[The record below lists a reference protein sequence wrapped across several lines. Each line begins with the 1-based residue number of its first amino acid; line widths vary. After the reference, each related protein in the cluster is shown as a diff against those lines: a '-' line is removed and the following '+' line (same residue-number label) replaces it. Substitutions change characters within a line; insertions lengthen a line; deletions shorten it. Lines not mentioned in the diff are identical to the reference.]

1 MTINNLPLYEL
12 LFDDT
17 DNNNTLGCSKI
28 SLVESPAVEEFFLKF
43 SKDEQEKEHKSFY
56 FKDDSKHIVTGI
68 AMRADYPIYRNQ
80 DGQEFYVQF
89 SKDTIDKM
97 MQKFMKEQR
106 LFDISLDHNQDVRDC
121 YLIESF
127 IINKERGICPN
138 EFSDVEDGSWII
150 SVKIENQDV
159 WNKICSG
166 EVKGFSIETE
176 MIANAFSNQKQKAKE
191 LGISVDELT
200 KLFSIFK

>member
-12 LFDDT
+12 MFDDN
-17 DNNNTLGCSKI
+17 DSTLGCSKI
-28 SLVESPAVEEFFLKF
+28 SLVEEPAVEEFFLKF
-43 SKDEQEKEHKSFY
+43 SKDGQEKEHKSFY
-56 FKDDSKHIVTGI
+56 FKDDSKHVVTGI

-89 SKDTIDKM
+89 SKETIDKM

-106 LFDISLDHNQDVRDC
+106 LFDISLDHSQDVSNC

-127 IINKERGICPN
+127 IINKERGLCPN
-138 EFSDVEDGSWII
+138 EFSDVENGSWII

-176 MIANAFSNQKQKAKE
+176 MIASAFSEHKQKAKE

-200 KLFSIFK
+200 KILSIFK

>member
-12 LFDDT
+12 QFDDN
-17 DNNNTLGCSKI
+17 DDSTLGCSKI
-28 SLVESPAVEEFFLKF
+28 SLVEEPAVEEFFLKF

>member
-1 MTINNLPLYEL
+1 MTINNLPLYEMI
-12 LFDDT
+12 FDGD
-17 DNNNTLGCSKI
+17 DINLGCSKI
-28 SLVESPAVEEFFLKF
+28 SLVEHPAVEEFFLKF
-43 SKDEQEKEHKSFY
+43 SKDDQEKEHKSFY

-138 EFSDVEDGSWII
+138 EFSDVENGSWII

>member
-12 LFDDT
+12 MFDDN
-17 DNNNTLGCSKI
+17 DANLGCSKI
-28 SLVESPAVEEFFLKF
+28 SLVECPAVEEFFLKF
-43 SKDEQEKEHKSFY
+43 SKDVEEKEHKSFY
-56 FKDDSKHIVTGI
+56 FKDDSKRIITGI

-106 LFDISLDHNQDVRDC
+106 QFDISLDHHLDVKDC

-127 IINKERGICPN
+127 IINKERGLCPK

-150 SVKIENQDV
+150 SLKIENQDV

-176 MIANAFSNQKQKAKE
+176 MIANAFSNQKQRAKD
-191 LGISVDELT
+191 LGISVHELN

>member
-12 LFDDT
+12 MFDDN
-17 DNNNTLGCSKI
+17 DSTLGCSKI

-89 SKDTIDKM
+89 SKYTIEKM

-106 LFDISLDHNQDVRDC
+106 QFDISLDHNQDVRDC

-191 LGISVDELT
+191 LGISVDQLI
-200 KLFSIFK
+200 KIFSIFK

>member
-12 LFDDT
+12 MFDDN
-17 DNNNTLGCSKI
+17 DSTLGCSKI
-28 SLVESPAVEEFFLKF
+28 SLVEEPAVEEFFLKF
-43 SKDEQEKEHKSFY
+43 SKDGQEKEHDSFY
-56 FKDDSKHIVTGI
+56 FKDESKHIVTGI

-127 IINKERGICPN
+127 IINKERGLCPK

>member
-12 LFDDT
+12 MFDDND
-17 DNNNTLGCSKI
+17 DNALGCSKI
-28 SLVESPAVEEFFLKF
+28 SLVENPAVEEFFLKF
-43 SKDEQEKEHKSFY
+43 SKDVEEKEHRSFY

-150 SVKIENQDV
+150 SVKIENKDV
-159 WNKICSG
+159 WDKICSG

-191 LGISVDELT
+191 LGISVDQLT

>member
-12 LFDDT
+12 MFDDN
-17 DNNNTLGCSKI
+17 DSTLGCSKI

-56 FKDDSKHIVTGI
+56 FKDDSKRIITGI

-106 LFDISLDHNQDVRDC
+106 LFDISLDHNKDVRDC

-176 MIANAFSNQKQKAKE
+176 MIANAFSNQKKKAKE

>member
-12 LFDDT
+12 MFDEND
-17 DNNNTLGCSKI
+17 DNALGCSKI
-28 SLVESPAVEEFFLKF
+28 SLVEDPAVEEFFLKF
-43 SKDEQEKEHKSFY
+43 SKDGQEKEHKSFY
-56 FKDDSKHIVTGI
+56 FKDDSKRIITGI

-89 SKDTIDKM
+89 SKDTIEKM

-138 EFSDVEDGSWII
+138 EFSDVENGSWII

>member
-12 LFDDT
+12 MFDDN
-17 DNNNTLGCSKI
+17 DSTLGCSKI

-56 FKDDSKHIVTGI
+56 FKDDYKRIITGI

-159 WNKICSG
+159 WDKICSG

-176 MIANAFSNQKQKAKE
+176 MIASAFSNQKQKAKE

>member
-1 MTINNLPLYEL
+1 MTTINNLPLYEL
-12 LFDDT
+12 MFDDN
-17 DNNNTLGCSKI
+17 DSTLGCSKI
-28 SLVESPAVEEFFLKF
+28 SLVEDPAVEEFFLKF
-43 SKDEQEKEHKSFY
+43 SKDDQEKEHKSFY

-106 LFDISLDHNQDVRDC
+106 QFDISLDHNKDVSDC

-191 LGISVDELT
+191 LGISVDELI
-200 KLFSIFK
+200 KLFSVLK

>member
-12 LFDDT
+12 MFDDNA
-17 DNNNTLGCSKI
+17 DSTLGCSKI
-28 SLVESPAVEEFFLKF
+28 SLVEDPAVEEFFLKF
-43 SKDEQEKEHKSFY
+43 SKDVEEKEHKSFY
-56 FKDDSKHIVTGI
+56 FKDDDKHIITGI

-127 IINKERGICPN
+127 IINKERGLCPK

>member
-12 LFDDT
+12 MFDDN
-17 DNNNTLGCSKI
+17 DSTLGCSKI
-28 SLVESPAVEEFFLKF
+28 SLVEEPAVEEFFLKF
-43 SKDEQEKEHKSFY
+43 SKDVEEKEHKSFY

-89 SKDTIDKM
+89 AKDTIDKM

-106 LFDISLDHNQDVRDC
+106 LFDISLDHKQDIKDC

>member
-12 LFDDT
+12 MFDDND
-17 DNNNTLGCSKI
+17 DNALGCSKI
-28 SLVESPAVEEFFLKF
+28 SLVEEPAVEEFFLKF

-121 YLIESF
+121 YLVESF

-191 LGISVDELT
+191 LGISVDQLI
-200 KLFSIFK
+200 KIFSIFK

>member
-12 LFDDT
+12 MFDDN
-17 DNNNTLGCSKI
+17 DSTLGCSKI
-28 SLVESPAVEEFFLKF
+28 SLVEDPAVEEFFLKF
-43 SKDEQEKEHKSFY
+43 SKDDQEKEHESFY
-56 FKDDSKHIVTGI
+56 FKDDSKRIITGI

-106 LFDISLDHNQDVRDC
+106 QFDISLDHNQDVRDC

-138 EFSDVEDGSWII
+138 EFRDVENGSWII

>member
-12 LFDDT
+12 QFDDN
-17 DNNNTLGCSKI
+17 DSTLGCSKI

-150 SVKIENQDV
+150 SVKIENEDV

-176 MIANAFSNQKQKAKE
+176 MIASAFSNQKQKAKE

>member
-1 MTINNLPLYEL
+1 MTIHNLPLYEL
-12 LFDDT
+12 MFDDN
-17 DNNNTLGCSKI
+17 DSTLGCSKI

-106 LFDISLDHNQDVRDC
+106 LFDISLDHKQDIKDC

-176 MIANAFSNQKQKAKE
+176 MIASAFSNQKQKAKE
-191 LGISVDELT
+191 LGISVDELI
-200 KLFSIFK
+200 KIVSIFR

>member
-12 LFDDT
+12 LFDDN
-17 DNNNTLGCSKI
+17 DDNTLGCSKI
-28 SLVESPAVEEFFLKF
+28 SLVEEPAVEEFFLKF
-43 SKDEQEKEHKSFY
+43 SKDVEEKEHKSFY
-56 FKDDSKHIVTGI
+56 FKDDSKRIITGI

-106 LFDISLDHNQDVRDC
+106 LFDISLDHNQDVKDC

-138 EFSDVEDGSWII
+138 EFMDVEDGSWII

-159 WNKICSG
+159 WNKICLG

-176 MIANAFSNQKQKAKE
+176 MIASAFSNQKQKAKE
-191 LGISVDELT
+191 LGISVDEMIKIL
-200 KLFSIFK
+200 SIFK

>member
-1 MTINNLPLYEL
+1 MTIHNLPLYEL
-12 LFDDT
+12 MFDDND
-17 DNNNTLGCSKI
+17 DNALGCSKI
-28 SLVESPAVEEFFLKF
+28 SLVENPAVEEFFLKF

-150 SVKIENQDV
+150 SVKIENEDV

-176 MIANAFSNQKQKAKE
+176 MIASAFSNQKQKAKE

>member
-12 LFDDT
+12 MFDDN
-17 DNNNTLGCSKI
+17 DSTLGCSKI
-28 SLVESPAVEEFFLKF
+28 SLVEEPAVEEFFLKF
-43 SKDEQEKEHKSFY
+43 SKDVEEKEHKSFY

-89 SKDTIDKM
+89 AKDTIDKM

-106 LFDISLDHNQDVRDC
+106 MFDISLDHNQDVKDC

>member
-12 LFDDT
+12 MFDDN
-17 DNNNTLGCSKI
+17 DSTLGCSKI
-28 SLVESPAVEEFFLKF
+28 SLVEEPAVEEFFLKF
-43 SKDEQEKEHKSFY
+43 SKDVEEKEHKSFY
-56 FKDDSKHIVTGI
+56 FKDDSRHIVTGI
-68 AMRADYPIYRNQ
+68 AMRADYPSYRNQ

-89 SKDTIDKM
+89 SKDTIEKM

-106 LFDISLDHNQDVRDC
+106 LFDISLDHKQDIKDC

-138 EFSDVEDGSWII
+138 EFLDVEDGSWII
-150 SVKIENQDV
+150 SVKIENPDV
-159 WNKICSG
+159 WDKICSG

-176 MIANAFSNQKQKAKE
+176 MIASAFSNQKQKAKE

>member
-12 LFDDT
+12 MFDDN
-17 DNNNTLGCSKI
+17 DSTLGCSKI
-28 SLVESPAVEEFFLKF
+28 SLVEDPAVEEFFLKF
-43 SKDEQEKEHKSFY
+43 SKDDQEKEHESFY

-106 LFDISLDHNQDVRDC
+106 QFDISLDHNKDVRDC

-150 SVKIENQDV
+150 SVKIENNDV

>member
-12 LFDDT
+12 MFDDN
-17 DNNNTLGCSKI
+17 DSTLGCSKI
-28 SLVESPAVEEFFLKF
+28 SLVEDPAVEEFFLKF
-43 SKDEQEKEHKSFY
+43 SKDDQEKEHKSFY

-89 SKDTIDKM
+89 SKETIDKM

-191 LGISVDELT
+191 LGISVDELS

>member
-12 LFDDT
+12 LFDDN
-17 DNNNTLGCSKI
+17 DSTLGCSKI
-28 SLVESPAVEEFFLKF
+28 SLVEDPAVEEFFLKF
-43 SKDEQEKEHKSFY
+43 SKDDQEKEHKSFY

-150 SVKIENQDV
+150 SVKIENKDV
-159 WNKICSG
+159 WDKICSG

-176 MIANAFSNQKQKAKE
+176 MIANAFSNQKQKAKD
-191 LGISVDELT
+191 LGISVDQLI
-200 KLFSIFK
+200 KLFSIFE

>member
-12 LFDDT
+12 MFDDN
-17 DNNNTLGCSKI
+17 DSTLGCSKI

-89 SKDTIDKM
+89 SKYTIEKM

-106 LFDISLDHNQDVRDC
+106 QFDISLDHNKDVRDC

-191 LGISVDELT
+191 LGISVDQLI
-200 KLFSIFK
+200 KIFSIFK

>member
-12 LFDDT
+12 LFDDN
-17 DNNNTLGCSKI
+17 DSTLGCSKI

-89 SKDTIDKM
+89 SKDTIEKM

-106 LFDISLDHNQDVRDC
+106 LFDISLDHKQDIKDC

-138 EFSDVEDGSWII
+138 EFLHVEDGSWII
-150 SVKIENQDV
+150 SVKIENPDV
-159 WNKICSG
+159 WDKICSG

-176 MIANAFSNQKQKAKE
+176 MIASAFSNQKQKAKE

>member
-12 LFDDT
+12 MFDDN
-17 DNNNTLGCSKI
+17 DSTLGCSKI
-28 SLVESPAVEEFFLKF
+28 SLVEEPAVEEFFLKF
-43 SKDEQEKEHKSFY
+43 SKDVEEKEHKSFY
-56 FKDDSKHIVTGI
+56 FKDDAKRIITGI

-176 MIANAFSNQKQKAKE
+176 MIASAFSNQKQKAKE

>member
-12 LFDDT
+12 QFDDN
-17 DNNNTLGCSKI
+17 DSTLGCSKI
-28 SLVESPAVEEFFLKF
+28 SLVEEPAVEEFFLKF

-89 SKDTIDKM
+89 SKDTIEKM

-150 SVKIENQDV
+150 SVKIENEDV

-176 MIANAFSNQKQKAKE
+176 MIASAFSNQKQKAKE
-191 LGISVDELT
+191 LGISVDQLI
-200 KLFSIFK
+200 KIFSIFK

>member
-12 LFDDT
+12 MFDDN
-17 DNNNTLGCSKI
+17 DSTLGCSKI
-28 SLVESPAVEEFFLKF
+28 SLVEEPAVEEFFLKF

-56 FKDDSKHIVTGI
+56 FKDVSKHIVTGI

-127 IINKERGICPN
+127 IINKGRGICPN

-176 MIANAFSNQKQKAKE
+176 MIANAFSKQKQKAKE

>member
-12 LFDDT
+12 MFDDN
-17 DNNNTLGCSKI
+17 DSTLGCSKI

-106 LFDISLDHNQDVRDC
+106 QFDISLDHNKDVRDC

-191 LGISVDELT
+191 LGISVDQLI
-200 KLFSIFK
+200 KIFSIFK

>member
-12 LFDDT
+12 MFDDN
-17 DNNNTLGCSKI
+17 DSTLGCSKI
-28 SLVESPAVEEFFLKF
+28 SLVEEPAVEEFFLKF
-43 SKDEQEKEHKSFY
+43 SKDVEEKEHRSFY

-150 SVKIENQDV
+150 SVKIENKDV
-159 WNKICSG
+159 WDKICSG

-191 LGISVDELT
+191 LGISVDQLT

>member
-12 LFDDT
+12 LFDDNA
-17 DNNNTLGCSKI
+17 DSTLGCSKI
-28 SLVESPAVEEFFLKF
+28 SLVENPAVEEFFLKF

-56 FKDDSKHIVTGI
+56 FKDDSKRIITGI

-138 EFSDVEDGSWII
+138 EFLDVEDGSWII

-159 WNKICSG
+159 WDKICSG
-166 EVKGFSIETE
+166 EVNGFSIETE
-176 MIANAFSNQKQKAKE
+176 MIASAFSNHKNKAIE
-191 LGISVDELT
+191 LGISVDELI

>member
-1 MTINNLPLYEL
+1 MTIHNLPLYEL
-12 LFDDT
+12 MFDDN
-17 DNNNTLGCSKI
+17 DSNLGCSKI
-28 SLVESPAVEEFFLKF
+28 SLVEEPAVEEFFLKF

-56 FKDDSKHIVTGI
+56 FKDDSKRIITGI

-106 LFDISLDHNQDVRDC
+106 LFDISLDHNKDVRDC

-176 MIANAFSNQKQKAKE
+176 MIANAFSNQKKKAKE